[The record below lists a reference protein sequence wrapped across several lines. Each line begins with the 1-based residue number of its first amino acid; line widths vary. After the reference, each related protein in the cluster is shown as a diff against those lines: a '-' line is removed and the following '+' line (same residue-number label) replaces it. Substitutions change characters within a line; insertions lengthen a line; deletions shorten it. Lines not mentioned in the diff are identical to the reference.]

1 MQVIQLLLSGILAF
15 SCAYQN
21 KPAVVFKINN
31 LMHENLELAT
41 LGGGCF
47 WCVEAIYQDLRG
59 VHSVLPGYSGGTP
72 ETANYKAVCSG
83 TTDHVEIIQIKFD
96 PQEISFAEILEIFWS
111 THNPT
116 TPNRQGNDVGPQYRS
131 AIFYHSETQRA
142 VAEQSIKEVAPK
154 FWSDKIVTEVVPFE
168 AFYEAEDYHQ
178 NYYKSVG
185 SRNPYC
191 TMIITPKVEK
201 FRKAYKD
208 KLKN

>member
-1 MQVIQLLLSGILAF
+1 
-15 SCAYQN
+15 
-21 KPAVVFKINN
+21 
-31 LMHENLELAT
+31 MHENLELAT